1 MLAELVNTMNSHGRT
16 CRQVGGQAGGE
27 EYKKPIVA
35 GTFDC
40 HQPGNNNKED
50 YKLGVSMSTIKLNS
64 LWILMVFTSSSDDRN
79 HHHLQTSLVMLVLET
94 DLGSWCPS

>member
-1 MLAELVNTMNSHGRT
+1 M
-16 CRQVGGQAGGE
+16 QAGGE
-27 EYKKPIVA
+27 EYKKPIVT

-79 HHHLQTSLVMLVLET
+79 HHHLQNSHVRLVLET
-94 DLGSWCPS
+94 DLASISPR